1 MRTDLNVKGA
11 VFEFVIGNTLKTN
24 FKQSKLFYDI
34 RIKCRWLRRNETQ
47 IDLLLLTEKAIYV
60 IEAKNWSRGI
70 IGNYGDYV
78 WRGYGNQPQ
87 GMTVVSPFLQN
98 TLHTRMIKSRAL
110 LHGCTIPQVFSFI
123 CVPDSC
129 VINSDCGDIVHFSQ
143 IVQKIASVEHS
154 LTNYFDVRDVA
165 RIIGE
170 CKV

>member
-1 MRTDLNVKGA
+1 
-11 VFEFVIGNTLKTN
+11 
-24 FKQSKLFYDI
+24 
-34 RIKCRWLRRNETQ
+34 
-47 IDLLLLTEKAIYV
+47 
-60 IEAKNWSRGI
+60 
-70 IGNYGDYV
+70 
-78 WRGYGNQPQ
+78 
-87 GMTVVSPFLQN
+87 MTVVSPFLQN

-154 LTNYFDVRDVA
+154 LTNYFDVQDVA